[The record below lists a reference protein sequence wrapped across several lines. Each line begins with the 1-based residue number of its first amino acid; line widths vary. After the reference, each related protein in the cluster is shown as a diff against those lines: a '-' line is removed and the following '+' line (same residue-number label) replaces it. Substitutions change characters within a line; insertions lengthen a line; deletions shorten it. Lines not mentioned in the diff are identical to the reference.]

1 MCGII
6 GEISH
11 KSIKSTE
18 WISKAGIVTHH
29 RGPDYFGKWISQEK
43 KVAFGHN
50 RLSII
55 DLSSD
60 GNQPMFS
67 TCSNYVIIFNG
78 ELYNYKNLKKE
89 LIEKGLS
96 FNSRTDTE
104 VLLNSYKYWGEN
116 CLQKLE
122 GMFAFAIYDKKKI

>member
-1 MCGII
+1 MKLRVYLLSILKFKMCGII

-60 GNQPMFS
+60 GINQCFPHAQIM
-67 TCSNYVIIFNG
+67 
-78 ELYNYKNLKKE
+78 
-89 LIEKGLS
+89 
-96 FNSRTDTE
+96 
-104 VLLNSYKYWGEN
+104 
-116 CLQKLE
+116 
-122 GMFAFAIYDKKKI
+122 